1 MTNWSNYQ
9 EHFTKLMSDLPSQYA
24 VPQYASKDPQRPT
37 NGKIKLKVP
46 PAHQSPPQTST
57 STTAASPPH
66 PQTTSL
72 MLKVPAKEPHAAQ
85 TRTVSPGP
93 IAGPSTSSTSTA
105 KTSSSANAQAPP
117 ATAQGR
123 KSTTNNPPGQSHA
136 VTEAA
141 TAEITR
147 APALRSVALTITPTH
162 RQLALDARDGVRNWS
177 LRLAPSERGLRVS
190 DVRLFRSEDSD
201 DEDEG
206 SEEEEEE
213 EEEAEEEEE
222 EEEMNREDGEDVSG
236 GGEGGEEEGGS
247 KDSARARKKGEIER
261 VGRVKRP
268 PPMRVRLDKTE
279 VECRGRGRWEVTLGP
294 GSDARVLELS
304 DTRAGDNGK
313 DPKGVWRVYLHCTA

>member
-1 MTNWSNYQ
+1 
-9 EHFTKLMSDLPSQYA
+9 
-24 VPQYASKDPQRPT
+24 
-37 NGKIKLKVP
+37 
-46 PAHQSPPQTST
+46 
-57 STTAASPPH
+57 
-66 PQTTSL
+66 

-85 TRTVSPGP
+85 TRTVSPAP

-117 ATAQGR
+117 AQGR

-136 VTEAA
+136 VTEAV
-141 TAEITR
+141 TTEITR
-147 APALRSVALTITPTH
+147 APALRSVTLTITPTH
-162 RQLALDARDGVRNWS
+162 RRLALDARDGVRSWS

-222 EEEMNREDGEDVSG
+222 EEEEGDGEDGEDAS
-236 GGEGGEEEGGS
+236 GEGERGEEEEEARS
-247 KDSARARKKGEIER
+247 KDSARARKKGEVER

-268 PPMRVRLDKTE
+268 PPMRVQLDKTE

-294 GSDARVLELS
+294 GSGARVLELS
-304 DTRAGDNGK
+304 DTRAGDHGK
-313 DPKGVWRVYLHCTA
+313 DPKGVWRVYLHCIA

>member
-1 MTNWSNYQ
+1 
-9 EHFTKLMSDLPSQYA
+9 MSDLPAPYA
-24 VPQYASKDPQRPT
+24 VPQYASKDPQRPS

-57 STTAASPPH
+57 STTATSPPQ

-72 MLKVPAKEPHAAQ
+72 MLKVPAKESHAAQ

-117 ATAQGR
+117 ATAQGG
-123 KSTTNNPPGQSHA
+123 KSTTNNSPGQSHA

-147 APALRSVALTITPTH
+147 APALRSVALTITPSD
-162 RQLALDARDGVRNWS
+162 RRLALDARDGVRSWS
-177 LRLAPSERGLRVS
+177 LRLAPSERGLRVT

-213 EEEAEEEEE
+213 AEEEEE
-222 EEEMNREDGEDVSG
+222 DEGDCEDSEDASG
-236 GGEGGEEEGGS
+236 GGEGEEEEGGS
-247 KDSARARKKGEIER
+247 KDSARARKKREVER

-294 GSDARVLELS
+294 GSGARVLELS
-304 DTRAGDNGK
+304 DTRAGDHGK

>member
-1 MTNWSNYQ
+1 
-9 EHFTKLMSDLPSQYA
+9 
-24 VPQYASKDPQRPT
+24 
-37 NGKIKLKVP
+37 
-46 PAHQSPPQTST
+46 
-57 STTAASPPH
+57 
-66 PQTTSL
+66 

-85 TRTVSPGP
+85 TRTVSPAP

-105 KTSSSANAQAPP
+105 KTSSSVNAQAPP

-123 KSTTNNPPGQSHA
+123 KSTTNNPPGQSHVA
-136 VTEAA
+136 TETA

-147 APALRSVALTITPTH
+147 APALRSVTLTITPTH
-162 RQLALDARDGVRNWS
+162 RRLALDARDGVRSWS

-201 DEDEG
+201 SDDEG

-213 EEEAEEEEE
+213 EEEAEEDEEE
-222 EEEMNREDGEDVSG
+222 DEGDGEDGEDVSDE
-236 GGEGGEEEGGS
+236 GEGGEEGGS
-247 KDSARARKKGEIER
+247 KDSARARKNGEVER

-294 GSDARVLELS
+294 GSGARVLELS
-304 DTRAGDNGK
+304 DTRAGDDGK

>member
-1 MTNWSNYQ
+1 
-9 EHFTKLMSDLPSQYA
+9 
-24 VPQYASKDPQRPT
+24 
-37 NGKIKLKVP
+37 
-46 PAHQSPPQTST
+46 
-57 STTAASPPH
+57 
-66 PQTTSL
+66 
-72 MLKVPAKEPHAAQ
+72 MLKVPAKDPHSAQ

-123 KSTTNNPPGQSHA
+123 KSTINNLPGQSHA
-136 VTEAA
+136 VAEAA
-141 TAEITR
+141 TTEVTR

-162 RQLALDARDGVRNWS
+162 RRLALDARDGVRSWS

-213 EEEAEEEEE
+213 EEETEEEEE
-222 EEEMNREDGEDVSG
+222 EEEADGEDVSG
-236 GGEGGEEEGGS
+236 EGEGEGGEEEEGGS
-247 KDSARARKKGEIER
+247 RDSAHARKKGEIER

-279 VECRGRGRWEVTLGP
+279 VECRGRGRWEVTLSP
-294 GSDARVLELS
+294 GSGARVLELS
-304 DTRAGDNGK
+304 DTRVDDGK

>member
-1 MTNWSNYQ
+1 
-9 EHFTKLMSDLPSQYA
+9 
-24 VPQYASKDPQRPT
+24 
-37 NGKIKLKVP
+37 
-46 PAHQSPPQTST
+46 
-57 STTAASPPH
+57 
-66 PQTTSL
+66 
-72 MLKVPAKEPHAAQ
+72 MLKVPAKESHAAQ
-85 TRTVSPGP
+85 TRAVSPGP

-105 KTSSSANAQAPP
+105 KTSSSADFQAPY

-123 KSTTNNPPGQSHA
+123 KSTTNDSPGQSHVA
-136 VTEAA
+136 TEAA

-162 RQLALDARDGVRNWS
+162 RRLVLDARDGVRSWS
-177 LRLAPSERGLRVS
+177 LRLATSERGLRVS

-206 SEEEEEE
+206 SEDEEEEEVVEEEEE
-213 EEEAEEEEE
+213 EEEGG
-222 EEEMNREDGEDVSG
+222 GEDASG
-236 GGEGGEEEGGS
+236 GGEEGEEEGGS
-247 KDSARARKKGEIER
+247 NDSARARKMGEVER

-294 GSDARVLELS
+294 GSGARVLELS
-304 DTRAGDNGK
+304 DTRAGDHGK

>member
-1 MTNWSNYQ
+1 
-9 EHFTKLMSDLPSQYA
+9 MSDLPAQYA
-24 VPQYASKDPQRPT
+24 VPQYASKDSQRPS

-46 PAHQSPPQTST
+46 PVHQSPPQTST
-57 STTAASPPH
+57 STTATSPPH

-72 MLKVPAKEPHAAQ
+72 MLKVPAKDPHAAQ

-105 KTSSSANAQAPP
+105 KASSSGNAQAPP
-117 ATAQGR
+117 TTAQGR
-123 KSTTNNPPGQSHA
+123 KSTNNNLPDQSLA
-136 VTEAA
+136 VTEVV

-162 RQLALDARDGVRNWS
+162 RRLSLDARDGVRSWS
-177 LRLAPSERGLRVS
+177 LRLGPSERGLRVS

-222 EEEMNREDGEDVSG
+222 EEGDGEDGEDASDG
-236 GGEGGEEEGGS
+236 DEGGEEEEGGS
-247 KDSARARKKGEIER
+247 KDSARARKNGEVER

-294 GSDARVLELS
+294 GSGARVLELS
-304 DTRAGDNGK
+304 DTRGGDHGK
-313 DPKGVWRVYLHCTA
+313 DPKGVWRVYVHCTG